1 VWVELSRADA
11 EAIGAAEGDLV
22 DIVTRR
28 GRVRAPAR
36 ITGIRPG
43 VVFVPFHYGYWDAP
57 DAAPRRAANEVT
69 LTAIDP
75 CSKQPIYKTAACRV
89 ERAG

>member
-1 VWVELSRADA
+1 M
-11 EAIGAAEGDLV
+11 GEGDLV

-36 ITGIRPG
+36 ITSIRAG

-57 DAAPRRAANEVT
+57 DAAPHRAANELT
-69 LTAIDP
+69 PTAIDP
-75 CSKQPIYKTAACRV
+75 CSKQPIYKTSACRV
-89 ERAG
+89 ERAAA